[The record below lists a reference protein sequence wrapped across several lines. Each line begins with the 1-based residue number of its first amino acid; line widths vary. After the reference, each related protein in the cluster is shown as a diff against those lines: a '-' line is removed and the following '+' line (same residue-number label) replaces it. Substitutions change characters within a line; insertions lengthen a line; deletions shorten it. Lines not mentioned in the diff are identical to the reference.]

1 MKQGQPIVHFK
12 PWAPHIIS
20 IQLCLYFIS
29 TSRVYPDFASLGSHF
44 ERREPLIVLDV
55 LQLQLG
61 VQPGSGREDAV
72 VHAGDEL
79 RVLLRVV
86 GHHHQSVQ
94 HCVALRVRHLSVHS
108 LVLVLHEEFDYVGL
122 VGAGCQGQRQ
132 LT

>member
-1 MKQGQPIVHFK
+1 MKQRQPIVHFK

-20 IQLCLYFIS
+20 IQLCPYFIS
-29 TSRVYPDFASLGSHF
+29 TSSVYPNLASLGSHF
-44 ERREPLIVLDV
+44 ERREPFIVLDV

-79 RVLLRVV
+79 RVLLGVV
-86 GHHHQSVQ
+86 GHHHQGVQ
-94 HCVALRVRHLSVHS
+94 HRVALRVRHLSVRS
-108 LVLVLHEEFDYVGL
+108 LVLVLHEEFHYVGL